1 MDEFARYR
9 WIDANALAHEREV
22 RGWLRRHVRSL
33 STADIDDLIQEAYA
47 RLWLADFERIDDGRR
62 YFYSVVRNVLL
73 EQARRARIVPME
85 RMGEIDSLR
94 FASEEPGPD
103 RHFSGRQ
110 EVQRLQRV
118 ISTLP
123 PQCRRAFELQRFS
136 EMSTREVAGE
146 LGISIKT
153 VEKHLSKALSRVI
166 AVLTAEERRG
176 EPTDIAEDAED
187 HERRHEQDR

>member
-1 MDEFARYR
+1 MDEPARYR

-33 STADIDDLIQEAYA
+33 SSADIDDLIQEAYA
-47 RLWLADFERIDDGRR
+47 RLWLADFDRIEDGRR
-62 YFYSVVRNVLL
+62 YFYSVVRNLLL

-85 RMGEIDSLR
+85 RMGEIESLR

-110 EVQRLQRV
+110 EVQRLQRA
-118 ISTLP
+118 IATLP

-136 EMSTREVAGE
+136 ELSLREVAGE
-146 LGISIKT
+146 LGVSIKT

-166 AVLTAEERRG
+166 AALTAEERRG
-176 EPTDIAEDAED
+176 KSTDVAGDAGD
-187 HERRHEQDR
+187 HERAHERDR